1 MEKKKIEAGCR
12 IWFEKDGETFLA
24 PGKAALL
31 AHIADKGSLRKAAA
45 EMNMSYRKAWY
56 SIQQLNENAPQTMV
70 VLHRGGAKGG
80 NAEITGYGKHLLEQY
95 DELCIKTKA
104 FMDEALRNI
113 SF

>member
-1 MEKKKIEAGCR
+1 MDHNNIEAGCR
-12 IWFEKDGETFLA
+12 IWFEKGGETFLA

-31 AHIADKGSLRKAAA
+31 KHISEKGSLRKAAS

-56 SIQQLNENAPQTMV
+56 SIQQLNENAPETMV

-80 NAEITGYGKHLLEQY
+80 NAEITEYGRRILEQY
-95 DELCIKTKA
+95 DELCKKTKA
-104 FMDEALRNI
+104 FLDDALRNI